1 MRLPLLSVRLVAVL
15 MLLAGLSLGVFA
27 ARALHAGLAE
37 PAAPSG
43 LDATIEAKVALYRQ
57 YYALDA
63 VQGDQLRQALQEFD
77 RETVA
82 LYRRLREQQPAAFE
96 VLRERVQARIDAI
109 VGPAAAREGR

>member
-27 ARALHAGLAE
+27 ARAMHAGLAE

-43 LDATIEAKVALYRQ
+43 LDATIESKVSLYRQ
-57 YYALDA
+57 YYALDDRQA
-63 VQGDQLRQALQEFD
+63 DQLRQALQEFD

-82 LYRRLREQQPAAFE
+82 LYRRLRDQQPAAFE
-96 VLRERVQARIDAI
+96 VLRDRVQARIDSI
-109 VGPAAAREGR
+109 LKPAAARDGR